1 MIERE
6 ENGRTDRGAE
16 EPTAPLWRV
25 AAVMLVAGSI
35 AALGFYLQR
44 IGHADDFATVVVIA
58 TAYTVMFWARK
69 RPDRVR
75 ARFGPFGKIADAI
88 RESSDD
94 IREYVYARPLRVGII
109 IAVGYGIAVVIGK
122 SLVVGAMQN
131 LYSWELAIA
140 VGAAIGAVAAA
151 PGLFR
156 AALAKVAEP
165 IPPTPPTTQPAH
177 TGPETPEDGGLT
189 VEDPEDPQPTDD
201 PEERDSE
208 ELVGCPG
215 CEAEIPASERYCGH
229 CGERVGETAK

>member
-1 MIERE
+1 MIDRE
-6 ENGRTDRGAE
+6 ENGRMDRGSE

-94 IREYVYARPLRVGII
+94 IREYVYARPLRVGIV
-109 IAVGYGIAVVIGK
+109 IAIGYGIAVVIGK
-122 SLVVGAMQN
+122 HLVVGAMQN

-165 IPPTPPTTQPAH
+165 VASTTPSH
-177 TGPETPEDGGLT
+177 TGPETPEDQRFP
-189 VEDPEDPQPTDD
+189 VEDSQDLHPAD
-201 PEERDSE
+201 DSE
-208 ELVGCPG
+208 EQDSEKQVVCAG
-215 CEAEIPASERYCGH
+215 CEAEISSDERFCGH
-229 CGERVGETAK
+229 CGERTEETTR